1 MTAGIGRGIPD
12 HIEHESREAE
22 DAKENGANEGG
33 PETTAPRRSFTEE
46 QLKRI
51 NEVFGPTP
59 PEKVS
64 DIALERAKVF
74 NLFVRVKE
82 QF

>member
-1 MTAGIGRGIPD
+1 VTASIGRDIPD
-12 HIEHESREAE
+12 HESREAE
-22 DAKENGANEGG
+22 DAKENGAKPKEVPGSR
-33 PETTAPRRSFTEE
+33 APRRRFTEQE
-46 QLKRI
+46 LKGI